1 MAVLS
6 EETGMQFAVR
16 NSETG
21 EDVKLAME
29 QLWLTGR
36 VLPVGARLVLRHV
49 FKSAEK
55 KPLELVYTYGLPR
68 DATLRS
74 FRVVGEGFTVESELK
89 PTDKAREDYEEAIQS
104 GHLAVLNRVYH
115 DGLSSLT
122 VGNVRPGET
131 VAVYLEI
138 LAGVEHHDDGFRFR
152 FPFTLAPSYHRDA
165 RVAVTPEGHGE
176 MELPEDRYDDLL
188 LPPWSPDARNLHTV
202 GFDLLV
208 EFPGSGEVAS
218 PSHMLAVKMGEDASS
233 HVRLAN
239 MEDVPNRN
247 LVLDVKTETAAPK
260 TFAGLDKNGQ
270 VQFITL
276 VPSTAFGEKPDT
288 PVRAVFVVDR
298 SGSMS
303 GAPLEQA
310 DKAICACL
318 GALRPEDQF
327 GIVAFGSSAH
337 ALAPHLLPG
346 TIENREKAAAFLS
359 RAGGLGGT
367 ELLGGLTAA
376 MEVFGEASG
385 DIFLL
390 TDGQVF
396 AGSEI
401 MAGMRDRGFRVHC
414 LGIGS
419 ASQDRFLALLA
430 RETGG
435 VSRFMTPRERVDMA
449 ALELFASVG
458 RPVANEVTCS
468 VTGSSGGKVGPMPAD
483 MVFAGT
489 PLVVYGSCAAE
500 GNATL
505 HLAFEGAS
513 GPGEL
518 DCPLTISSEEL
529 GETVRLVRGARLI
542 TDLESQFS
550 QATVEGNAR
559 AKRSA
564 SRIEQML
571 KKASEEYGLSS
582 QVMSLVAVVKREGD
596 VEGEVP
602 ETRVIPVGMPQDTAF
617 GSYFESRI
625 ARRGMVCGTV
635 ECPPAP
641 FREESLL
648 STVHRTS
655 RSRQPLNSP
664 ADAQESGRH
673 RRRSKASEAN
683 AVQKYYPSDSASL
696 HDATEIADR
705 LVDLAARLEPDG
717 GMPGDDPEERILASL
732 LALLAFHAEGH
743 TPDRG
748 PFAPHMKR
756 LLAYLKQA
764 DLSILSED
772 HRDIVS
778 RVLDA
783 IEGRGPV
790 PKIESRV
797 AADFVLRRG
806 ISSGQAWRLVIQ
818 ELERRDVETL

>member
-1 MAVLS
+1 MAVLQ
-6 EETGMQFAVR
+6 EESGIQFAVR
-16 NSETG
+16 NKETG

-29 QLWLTGR
+29 ELWLTGR

-68 DATLRS
+68 DATLRG

-89 PTDKAREDYEEAIQS
+89 PTAKAREDYEEAISS
-104 GHLAVLNRVYH
+104 GHLAVMNRVYH
-115 DGLSSLT
+115 DGLSSLI

-152 FPFTLAPSYHRDA
+152 FPFTLAPSYHSLA

-188 LPPWSPDARNLHTV
+188 LPPWSSDAQNLHTV

-208 EFPGSGEVAS
+208 EFPGSGGQVAS
-218 PSHMLAVKMGEDASS
+218 PSHLLAVRMGEDASA
-233 HVRLAN
+233 HVHLAN
-239 MEDVPNRN
+239 MEDMPNRD
-247 LVLDVKTETAAPK
+247 LVLDVKTEAAAPK
-260 TFAGLDKNGQ
+260 TFAGIDKNSQ
-270 VQFITL
+270 MQFIS
-276 VPSTAFGEKPDT
+276 VIPSTAFGERPDT

-303 GAPLEQA
+303 GAPLDQA
-310 DKAICACL
+310 DKAIRACL
-318 GALRPEDQF
+318 GTLRPEDQF

-346 TIENREKAAAFLS
+346 TMENREKAAAFLS
-359 RAGGLGGT
+359 QAGDLGGT

-376 MEVFGEASG
+376 MEVFGEAGG

-435 VSRFMTPRERVDMA
+435 ISRFMTPRERVDMA

-458 RPVANEVTCS
+458 RPVATAVACS
-468 VTGSSGGKVGPMPAD
+468 VTGSSDAKISPAPAS

-489 PLVVYGSCAAE
+489 PLVVYGTCPAGSE
-500 GNATL
+500 GVLTL
-505 HLAFEGAS
+505 KFEGTA
-513 GPGEL
+513 GPGTLEYAIAA
-518 DCPLTISSEEL
+518 ISSDL
-529 GETVRLVRGARLI
+529 AETLRLLRGARLI
-542 TDLESQFS
+542 TNLESQYS
-550 QATVEGNAR
+550 QATVEGGAKEKRNAD
-559 AKRSA
+559 
-564 SRIEQML
+564 RIQKML
-571 KKASEEYGLSS
+571 TKVSEEYGLSS
-582 QVMSLVAVVKREGD
+582 QFMSLVAVVKREGD
-596 VEGEVP
+596 VEGELTTTIV
-602 ETRVIPVGMPQDTAF
+602 VPVGMPEDTGF
-617 GSYFESRI
+617 DSYF
-625 ARRGMVCGTV
+625 AAMAGGVCRM
-635 ECPPAP
+635 AP
-641 FREESLL
+641 HLQS
-648 STVHRTS
+648 
-655 RSRQPLNSP
+655 PIPYMP
-664 ADAQESGRH
+664 ADLMPSPEKSLRRVPAAGRK
-673 RRRSKASEAN
+673 RACAKRLVFQSRC
-683 AVQKYYPSDSASL
+683 DGL
-696 HDATEIADR
+696 HDSFSPEGADQ
-705 LVDLAARLEPDG
+705 LVELAALLEPDG

-732 LALLAFHAEGH
+732 LALLAFHSEGH

-756 LLAYLKQA
+756 LAAWLKQA
-764 DLSILSED
+764 DRSMLSEE
-772 HRDIVS
+772 HRDIVT
-778 RVLDA
+778 RALDA
-783 IEGRGPV
+783 IDGKGAV
-790 PKIESRV
+790 PGFDIE
-797 AADFVLRRG
+797 AAAQFILADAMD
-806 ISSGQAWRLVIQ
+806 SSIAWV
-818 ELERRDVETL
+818 TLQRMLDQSEFGEP